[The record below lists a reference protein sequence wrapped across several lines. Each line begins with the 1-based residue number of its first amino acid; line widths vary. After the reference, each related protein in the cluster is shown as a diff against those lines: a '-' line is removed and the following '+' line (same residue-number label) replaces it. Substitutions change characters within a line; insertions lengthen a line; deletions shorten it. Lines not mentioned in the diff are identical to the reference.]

1 MRHPLMSASSPAP
14 HLTTSGSST
23 SSTNLQLLPHWCWL
37 LVVFV
42 LSLAGR
48 SSSFLPSPAKPST
61 PSIPLPY
68 HYYSFSSHLD

>member
-14 HLTTSGSST
+14 HLTTSG

-48 SSSFLPSPAKPST
+48 SSSFLPPPAKPFT
-61 PSIPLPY
+61 PPIPLPY
-68 HYYSFSSHLD
+68 HYYYSFSSPI